1 MTPLTGSPLPAGSA
15 PVSEPAVSLSL
26 FGFTTDGQEGV
37 YDRLLDL
44 VELAEAEGLENV
56 WLPERHFD
64 DFGGFSPNP
73 AVLGAMVAMRTS
85 RLGIRAGCSVLPLHS
100 AVSVAE
106 DWAMVDAA
114 SGGRVGLGVAFG
126 WMQRDFVL
134 SDAPHSERRE
144 LLRTRIGQLE
154 RLWSGEALD
163 LEGHSGER
171 ATVRLRP
178 RPVSDLRL
186 WQAVLGNPDS
196 YYESGREGRGVL
208 TNLIMQDLDQL
219 EANIERYRAGRADAG
234 LDGGGDVT
242 VLVHAAV
249 SDGPGSEERNMAA
262 LERYMLSTFTS
273 SNDDPGSVDADL
285 WKPRMVAAAE
295 RLRNGLSLVGPESE
309 WPAVRDQ
316 LARLGVNEITC
327 LVDFLPYGEAW
338 TDTVRALGR
347 LRSQAVVARA

>member
-1 MTPLTGSPLPAGSA
+1 MASRPVSPDPATA
-15 PVSEPAVSLSL
+15 TPVSEPAVSLSL

-37 YDRLLDL
+37 YGRLLDL

-85 RLGIRAGCSVLPLHS
+85 RLGIRAGSSVLPLHS

-114 SGGRVGLGVAFG
+114 SGGRVGIGVAFG
-126 WMQRDFVL
+126 WMERDFVL
-134 SDAPHSERRE
+134 SDAPHAERRE

-154 RLWSGEALD
+154 RLWRGEALE
-163 LEGHSGER
+163 LEGHSGAR
-171 ATVRLRP
+171 ATVRLHP
-178 RPVSDLRL
+178 RPVSDLQL
-186 WQAVLGNPDS
+186 WQACLGNPDS
-196 YYESGREGRGVL
+196 YYESGRGGRGVL

-219 EANIERYRAGRADAG
+219 AGNIEWYQQGRV
-234 LDGGGDVT
+234 DGGLGRGGRIT
-242 VLVHAAV
+242 VLVHAAL
-249 SDGPGSEERNMAA
+249 SDGPGSEERNMEA
-262 LERYMLSTFTS
+262 LERYMLSTFS
-273 SNDDPGSVDADL
+273 SSSEDPASIDADV

-295 RLRNGLSLVGPESE
+295 RLRGGLSLVGPESE
-309 WPAVRDQ
+309 WPAFREK
-316 LARLGVNEITC
+316 LARLGVTEITC
-327 LVDFLPYGEAW
+327 LVDFLPHGEAW

-347 LRSQAVVARA
+347 LGSRPVESRA